1 MQKRLTAAAGFV
13 LALGLTHEAWSQGLY
28 YYPAQGQNAQQ
39 QSRDQGE
46 CQGWASQQPG
56 TYAGPP
62 PGYSGP
68 QGGEVVG
75 GAARG
80 AVLGVIGGAIG
91 GDAGK
96 GAAIGAG
103 VGGALGL
110 MRRGQSNRRQR
121 QANDAYQQQ
130 QAYAQQAFN
139 RAMQAC
145 MQAKGY
151 TVS

>member
-1 MQKRLTAAAGFV
+1 MRIGLAGATAV
-13 LALGLTHEAWSQGLY
+13 LLVIGLAHEARAQGLY
-28 YYPAQGQNAQQ
+28 YYPAQGQTPQQ

-46 CQGWASQQPG
+46 CQSWASQQPG

-62 PGYSGP
+62 PGYSGA
-68 QGGEVVG
+68 QGGEIVG

-80 AVLGVIGGAIG
+80 ALLGVVGGAIG
-91 GDAGK
+91 GDVGK

-110 MRRGQSNRRQR
+110 MRRGRSNRQQR
-121 QANDAYQQQ
+121 ANDQAYQQQ

-145 MQAKGY
+145 MQARGY